1 MGICH
6 TWDGVM
12 MTIYGMVSFNHGYH
26 AYKLDIIIQ
35 KARSSCWSLGPV
47 SCSLGWLDRRLDRW
61 CYFRILLGPALSIF
75 GLALVVLVLLPLH
88 HFFEKRTVTCHDDLI
103 WWDVARI
110 YSR

>member
-1 MGICH
+1 MF
-6 TWDGVM
+6 TR
-12 MTIYGMVSFNHGYH
+12 GMVSFNHGYH

-35 KARSSCWSLGPV
+35 KARSSCWSPGPV
-47 SCSLGWLDRRLDRW
+47 SCSLGWLDRW